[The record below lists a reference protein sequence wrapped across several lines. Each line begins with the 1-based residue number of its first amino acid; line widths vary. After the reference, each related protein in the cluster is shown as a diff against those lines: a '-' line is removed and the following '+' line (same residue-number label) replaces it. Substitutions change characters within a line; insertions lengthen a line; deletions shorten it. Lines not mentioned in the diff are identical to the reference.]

1 MSKFF
6 KYFEYGYLIVVVLF
20 LFRAYNSWPAEPN
33 QTYFSLFFVALA
45 LGMFFFKRHF
55 RRKYEQNQ
63 SDK

>member
-1 MSKFF
+1 MSKFS

-20 LFRAYNSWPAEPN
+20 LYRAYNSWPAEPN

-55 RRKYEQNQ
+55 RRKYEQNE

>member
-45 LGMFFFKRHF
+45 LGMFFLKRHF